1 MPATTTNGP
10 INLIRES
17 SIESQGTIFDQMEQK
32 TRKLLAT
39 RKKYEIDPALSLSSG
54 TQEEAGFSEL
64 QSRVRAYRKVEVKL
78 SEEFLHASMHS
89 HVDFCA
95 YEYL

>member
-39 RKKYEIDPALSLSSG
+39 RKKYEIDPALSLVHKKKL
-54 TQEEAGFSEL
+54 GF
-64 QSRVRAYRKVEVKL
+64 QSCKVE
-78 SEEFLHASMHS
+78 
-89 HVDFCA
+89 CA
-95 YEYL
+95 RIGKWR